1 MTNQES
7 IEILET
13 LQEPE
18 AWEPQITS
26 EAYEALGMGIDSL
39 QKNMKLL
46 DYVKRKCY
54 EILAEKHNYESI
66 KHSFIYQADKIK
78 NGSVIRISD
87 IYEEAVNLKV
97 EREKLD
103 VLIYDISQL
112 CHILGGEYLKMWE
125 EIVHGNK
132 DE

>member
-1 MTNQES
+1 MTNQEA

-39 QKNMKLL
+39 QKNIKLL
-46 DYVKRKCY
+46 DYVKTKCY

-66 KHSFIYQADKIK
+66 KHNFIYQADKIK
-78 NGSVIRISD
+78 NGSIIRTSN

-97 EREKLD
+97 EQEKLD

-112 CHILGGEYLKMWE
+112 CHILGGEYLEIWE
-125 EIVHGNK
+125 EVVQNNK
-132 DE
+132 NK

>member
-1 MTNQES
+1 MTNQEAT
-7 IEILET
+7 EILKR

-18 AWEPQITS
+18 VWEPQITDKTFD
-26 EAYEALGMGIDSL
+26 ALGMGIDSL
-39 QKNMKLL
+39 HKNIKLL

-66 KHSFIYQADKIK
+66 KHNFIYQADKIK
-78 NGSVIRISD
+78 NGSIIRTSN

-97 EREKLD
+97 EQEKLD

-125 EIVHGNK
+125 EIVQGQ
-132 DE
+132 